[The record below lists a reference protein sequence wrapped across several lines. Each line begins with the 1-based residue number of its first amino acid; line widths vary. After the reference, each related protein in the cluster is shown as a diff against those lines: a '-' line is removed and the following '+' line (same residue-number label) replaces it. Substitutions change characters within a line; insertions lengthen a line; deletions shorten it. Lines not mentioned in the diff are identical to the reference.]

1 MAYFIFHK
9 ARSLSKSDTV
19 MRSSV
24 IGGDGPVGGHA
35 LRKVHNLAESSA
47 LYIDEVRFGRS
58 KKLPQKEECEKEKD
72 RKKRE
77 MKQIKSTL
85 HSIIIVCSTA
95 TTKTSS

>member
-1 MAYFIFHK
+1 MAYFRFHK
-9 ARSLSKSDTV
+9 ARSLSKSATV
-19 MRSSV
+19 MTSSV

-58 KKLPQKEECEKEKD
+58 KKLPQKEECEEKD